1 MIHCQALY
9 TFFGV
14 AIFIGLV
21 SGILLHLISR
31 FGTNFLGLD
40 RSELPKDIPAKGH
53 TVASYRAERRRKKQL
68 DKELANTAKARM
80 QALDPLLRNGA
91 RYAPRGRVPVPLSPK
106 TPKRRDGLLGTTI
119 LEEVDYSEE
128 EQSAF

>member
-9 TFFGV
+9 IFFGV
-14 AIFIGLV
+14 AILIGLV
-21 SGILLHLISR
+21 SGILLHFISR

-40 RSELPKDIPAKGH
+40 RTELPKDIPAKGH
-53 TVASYRAERRRKKQL
+53 TAASYRAERRRKKQL
-68 DKELANTAKARM
+68 DKELANTAKVRM

-128 EQSAF
+128 